1 MTRIS
6 TIKGLMELTQSI
18 REMREATD
26 KIACKYREGT
36 ATNAELIDHLT
47 RLGTL
52 YALIDLDTV
61 DENAVESNGLKGKG

>member
-6 TIKGLMELTQSI
+6 TIKNLMELTRSI

-26 KIACKYREGT
+26 SVAYKYREGL
-36 ATNAELIDHLT
+36 ATTTELIDHLT

-52 YALIDLDTV
+52 YALLDLDTV
-61 DENAVESNGLKGKG
+61 DENAVDSNGIQGRS